1 VAAAGLIFSED
12 ILLPAHHPASLTL
25 KSPIKLSISD
35 SGAIGMFS
43 SKVFAFAAG
52 IAAIGACLS
61 PVQASPM
68 PVTTTDFTLT
78 FETSPGVVVGTGT
91 LDIANFQPGS
101 TYTSSSGNV
110 TTFSASFDNGTYVI
124 NLMNGFSDI
133 EFSGNQIS
141 NITAAAGSN
150 PSLTLTNDVDF
161 QFFFN
166 SDTPISLSGTVL
178 IAEAVP
184 EASTWAMMILGF
196 LGLGVAF
203 YRKNGAPRFS

>member
-1 VAAAGLIFSED
+1 
-12 ILLPAHHPASLTL
+12 
-25 KSPIKLSISD
+25 
-35 SGAIGMFS
+35 MFS

-52 IAAIGACLS
+52 IAAIGACFS
-61 PVQASPM
+61 PAQASPM

-124 NLMNGFSDI
+124 NLLNGFSDI
-133 EFSGNQIS
+133 VFSGNQVS

-161 QFFFN
+161 RFFLN
-166 SDTPISLSGTVL
+166 SDMPISLSGTVL

-184 EASTWAMMILGF
+184 EASTWVMMILGL
-196 LGLGVAF
+196 LGLGFVA
-203 YRKNGAPRFS
+203 YRRKNQTAFAAA

>member
-1 VAAAGLIFSED
+1 
-12 ILLPAHHPASLTL
+12 
-25 KSPIKLSISD
+25 
-35 SGAIGMFS
+35 MFS
-43 SKVFAFAAG
+43 SKVFIFAAG
-52 IAAIGACLS
+52 IAAIGACISPAKAS
-61 PVQASPM
+61 PV

-78 FETSPGVVVGTGT
+78 FETSPGVIVGTGT

-101 TYTSSSGNV
+101 TYPSTLGAV
-110 TTFSASFDNGTYVI
+110 TTFSASFDNGTYAF
-124 NLMNGFSDI
+124 NLLNGFSDI
-133 EFSGNQIS
+133 VFNGNQVS

-166 SDTPISLSGTVL
+166 SDAPISLSGTVV

-196 LGLGVAF
+196 LGLGIAF
-203 YRKNGAPRFS
+203 YRKNCALRFS